1 MPTAT
6 FRSKI
11 DGRIISFEHAEGL
24 TNSQIQGIAKRK
36 LVDDLNADDSFVV
49 DVAKSIGAGGVKA
62 VLNTLAGAQQT
73 VAAAIGSE
81 EENAFVD
88 ALFSNA
94 AELRQMADDF
104 DEVIGLDD
112 DFKNSFGGQVF
123 QGLGQMPVQ
132 IGASLAGAVGGTI
145 VAGPGAG
152 TIGGALIVGGGT
164 AAFQMQTEAVRDA
177 EQSIG
182 KKYAD
187 FNAKEKRQTA
197 ASSLGYMTIGGAMEY
212 FAAGK
217 LVPAPLKR
225 QIAGFVRG
233 KNPLPSGT
241 VKQVAKSLKREA
253 AEGFLVEGMTES
265 AQGQLLDI
273 LAKASYDEDRS
284 LISMQQLSDRFNEF
298 LIGGIVGG
306 TTTATLGSVQR
317 AATGES
323 LIGKKE
329 TKAIPEAE
337 LEGKQRFTIEYSTVR
352 EPVDGPPVSTKRTQ
366 VIVADSME
374 EANTIAAEFIE
385 NEPTADKDNY
395 AVTSTTTV
403 TPMEKAEP
411 VVGATTEQLWSVP
424 EQAYTSADTSIN
436 QSKLPS
442 GYKQLRKLGVF
453 KEGQVIIDIGGGRFD
468 NAVDSVREQEGAEVL
483 VYDPFNRDKEHN
495 EAVVRRVADGGAD
508 VAVSNNTLNVIE
520 EEANQRRVVQQAYNA
535 IKSGKEAH
543 FTVYEGDRTGTG
555 KITSKG
561 FQHNKKTA
569 EYLPLIE
576 SVFGPG
582 NVSAP
587 KGGVITAT
595 KREAEPVVGAA
606 KVSREYNLLNSPF
619 VSGYRGD
626 GPEDVSTPDYE
637 SFHYVVSEK
646 QQDDLNA
653 AIESG
658 AVDNLANQVAEEARV
673 MMDNPDIASGI
684 GWYGRMRT
692 RLGEI
697 FGEDRDLF
705 THLLGTTSA
714 QTAVELNFRYS
725 VDLYNRFKAG
735 EFDSK
740 IKKYLELRG
749 RMQAGT
755 LGDLLVRIKAKN
767 TKGEVYTKEMTQK
780 SSDSALLQSA
790 ARHYDL
796 LPKQKDGSKY
806 GANSYPALKA
816 LSQVWFD
823 DRLGK
828 NRMTPK
834 TPQFA
839 MNLNGESLEATI
851 DVWAARLLRRVIYKG
866 QENARIL
873 PSEETAVSNP
883 DFALGQLVFRRAAKK
898 LDMNPD
904 DLQALVWFGE
914 KQIWDNNGWTGA
926 AGALKS
932 SFDEPANVYYPI
944 DGSKRSEEDARI
956 IMDFLAKER
965 LVQRD
970 ISFPEAVSE
979 STKKNNRKK
988 YDEYLRRGVISDFL
1002 KSRGRGAVY
1011 ESESV
1016 KPDREGGRGRGAAV
1030 GAARQETTDPNLPII
1045 AEAVSNLET
1054 AAKKLGVSTRVNT
1067 SIDRPAQYNYE
1078 TGAIEYNPD
1087 ILSQGTKERANAILR
1102 EEVIHASMGKVLSNR
1117 ANGKSK
1123 RKAFE
1128 DFMSSVGKSMTP
1140 EQRAAIEEVY
1150 GERFDDL
1157 SAGAE
1162 YTRFMVQAALYGR
1175 TTESF
1180 MRTGKAFDKVKSL
1193 IKQTQAYLSR
1203 VLGKDIEQNRE
1214 FAEVIA
1220 DTFRLL
1226 QSVDPEARP
1235 VNQKVVEQAMSIASG
1250 QEAMSSANISDPM
1263 PDLRPYKKRER
1274 ERKLRS
1280 AKRTAR
1286 KFLQPASD
1294 FFGSI
1299 HPEIQRI
1306 LSGYFTNVDSL
1317 QLKYAKR
1324 VRSFQMKLS
1333 GIRNKSDKLEL
1344 DRLLSYNPSIE
1355 ESGTPESL
1363 RLIQRR
1369 EDLLVKYGLFNEFN
1383 LNVRPVLD
1391 ELFQAAKD
1399 SGLDINYIEGYFPR
1413 RIQDLEGLKNLY
1425 GQEVS
1430 KDFES
1435 YIDSINQQRE
1445 RNNERPMTQDEIAL
1459 EFHEYITKKKFVQ
1472 PSRIPANLK
1481 QRQSSLIESKAM
1493 QFYYPAEESLAGY
1506 IGNIVLAT
1514 ETQKLLG
1521 KALNQKTKQ
1530 STRDGQ
1536 NVEVINISD
1545 LTGELNAKVAE
1556 LLQRGEIN
1564 KEKMESFEYG
1574 LVQLFGSQNGSEN
1587 DMLAML
1593 RTFNYGTLLAEPT
1606 STLSQLYDL
1615 SFQVMDAGI
1624 FPVLSS
1630 LVGRKVTMESL
1641 GLDPNQIS
1649 NEFQLGDSTKSQFLK
1664 KSVDLTLTATGFRR
1678 MDQLL
1683 KETNLTANYKNFRRV
1698 ARMAKNSSRYK
1709 KMRSE
1714 LEFMVGEDADVAMQL
1729 FKDGKHDS
1737 QLVREI
1743 LVRRLLETQPLN
1755 RFEMPL
1761 AVSAHPNA
1769 RMLYVMKSFVVKQV
1783 STILRRY
1790 VSTIF
1795 DSNSSK
1801 REKARALGDL
1811 AKLFMAFALVGFPT
1825 DFLKDLLAGRDVY
1838 AGDYLTNS
1846 TMRVFGFSRYNL
1858 YELRKEGAGT
1868 VLKNYFFPV
1877 GLDQTFTIGNEIGKV
1892 IAGDEITD
1900 TKLVPYL
1907 PFSDLWYYR
1916 YGPGIEKQERVR
1928 TRKLKEGILPTLDF

>member
-73 VAAAIGSE
+73 VGAAIGNE

-94 AELRQMADDF
+94 AELRQMANDF

-132 IGASLAGAVGGTI
+132 IGASLAGAVGGTL

-152 TIGGALIVGGGT
+152 TIGGALLLGGGT

-182 KKYAD
+182 KKYSD
-187 FNAKEKRQTA
+187 FSDKEKRQTA

-298 LIGGIVGG
+298 LVGGIVGG
-306 TTTATLGSVQR
+306 TTSATLGSVQR

-329 TKAIPEAE
+329 TKALPEAE
-337 LEGKQRFTIEYSTVR
+337 LEGKQRFNIEYSTVR
-352 EPVDGPPVSTKRTQ
+352 EPVDGPPVSTKRNQ
-366 VIVADSME
+366 VIVADSVE
-374 EANTIAAEFIE
+374 EANTIAAEFIK

-395 AVTSTTTV
+395 AVTTTTAV
-403 TPMEKAEP
+403 TPMKEAEP

-555 KITSKG
+555 RTTSKG

-595 KREAEPVVGAA
+595 KKEAEPTAEVADGPLTEDQVEQGAESEQGVVIDIDVDGDTIADSPVVGAA
-606 KVSREYNLLNSPF
+606 RPVSVPNAPVVSRKSLRGKKGFIYFSDRTRIGTYTGLDPDSGISIPLQGGMGYPFIPKNNEANAGWAFTSEGIFTRFANKVDETDGIGYVALYTKENLRANETFL
-619 VSGYRGD
+619 
-626 GPEDVSTPDYE
+626 
-637 SFHYVVSEK
+637 
-646 QQDDLNA
+646 
-653 AIESG
+653 
-658 AVDNLANQVAEEARV
+658 LAYVAEADYAIKTKKITKKDFLERVNKAREQV
-673 MMDNPDIASGI
+673 LELGSVSKDTGEKKYLVKRAGKGFPLFSKPFKSIADFKKAMRLSGFEVRGKMFDAKTKVVTEGGVKKKIPGELSGGRLASKANISAGMPDVI
-684 GWYGRMRT
+684 RM
-692 RLGEI
+692 I
-697 FGEDRDLF
+697 DLF
-705 THLLGTTSA
+705 TEPDLANRERGEIVGAVQFEKGQVKALRSDDIGAEEHLSYPLVIKGKGIGVFDETTN
-714 QTAVELNFRYS
+714 VLD
-725 VDLYNRFKAG
+725 V
-735 EFDSK
+735 
-740 IKKYLELRG
+740 IKTR
-749 RMQAGT
+749 
-755 LGDLLVRIKAKN
+755 KAKN
-767 TKGEVYTKEMTQK
+767 
-780 SSDSALLQSA
+780 
-790 ARHYDL
+790 
-796 LPKQKDGSKY
+796 
-806 GANSYPALKA
+806 
-816 LSQVWFD
+816 
-823 DRLGK
+823 
-828 NRMTPK
+828 
-834 TPQFA
+834 
-839 MNLNGESLEATI
+839 
-851 DVWAARLLRRVIYKG
+851 
-866 QENARIL
+866 
-873 PSEETAVSNP
+873 
-883 DFALGQLVFRRAAKK
+883 
-898 LDMNPD
+898 
-904 DLQALVWFGE
+904 QAL
-914 KQIWDNNGWTGA
+914 
-926 AGALKS
+926 
-932 SFDEPANVYYPI
+932 
-944 DGSKRSEEDARI
+944 RSAET
-956 IMDFLAKER
+956 
-965 LVQRD
+965 
-970 ISFPEAVSE
+970 SFPEA
-979 STKKNNRKK
+979 T
-988 YDEYLRRGVISDFL
+988 
-1002 KSRGRGAVY
+1002 
-1011 ESESV
+1011 
-1016 KPDREGGRGRGAAV
+1016 V

-1054 AAKKLGVSTRVNT
+1054 VAKKLGVTTRVNT

-1117 ANGKSK
+1117 AKGKSK

-1150 GERFDDL
+1150 GEQFDDL

-1162 YTRFMVQAALYGR
+1162 YTRFMVQAALDGR

-1226 QSVDPEARP
+1226 QSADPEARP
-1235 VNQKVVEQAMSIASG
+1235 VNQKIVEQAMSIASG
-1250 QEAMSSANISDPM
+1250 QEALSSSNISDPM
-1263 PDLRPYKKRER
+1263 PDLRPYEERQKERKKR
-1274 ERKLRS
+1274 S
-1280 AKRTAR
+1280 VKRTAR

-1333 GIRNKSDKLEL
+1333 GIKNKSDKLEL

-1413 RIQDLEGLKNLY
+1413 RIQDLDGLKNLY

-1435 YIDSINQQRE
+1435 HIDSMNQQRE
-1445 RNNERPMTQDEIAL
+1445 KDNERPMTQDEIAL

-1556 LLQRGEIN
+1556 LLQRGELN

-1630 LVGRKVTMESL
+1630 LAGRKVTMESL

-1714 LEFMVGEDADVAMQL
+1714 LEFMIGEDADVAMQL

-1783 STILRRY
+1783 STIFRRY

-1825 DFLKDLLAGRDVY
+1825 DFLKDLLEGRDVY

-1916 YGPGIEKQERVR
+1916 YGPGIKKQERVR

>member
-73 VAAAIGSE
+73 VGTAIGNE

-94 AELRQMADDF
+94 AELRQMANDF

-132 IGASLAGAVGGTI
+132 IGASLAGAVGGTL

-152 TIGGALIVGGGT
+152 TIGGALLLGGGT

-182 KKYAD
+182 KKHAD
-187 FNAKEKRQTA
+187 FSDKEKRQTA

-298 LIGGIVGG
+298 LVGGIVGG
-306 TTTATLGSVQR
+306 TTSATLGSVQR

-329 TKAIPEAE
+329 TKALPEAE
-337 LEGKQRFTIEYSTVR
+337 LEGKQRFNIEYSTVR
-352 EPVDGPPVSTKRTQ
+352 EPVDGPPVSTKRNQ
-366 VIVADSME
+366 VIVADSVE
-374 EANTIAAEFIE
+374 EANTIAAEFIK

-395 AVTSTTTV
+395 SVTTTTTV
-403 TPMEKAEP
+403 TPME
-411 VVGATTEQLWSVP
+411 
-424 EQAYTSADTSIN
+424 
-436 QSKLPS
+436 
-442 GYKQLRKLGVF
+442 
-453 KEGQVIIDIGGGRFD
+453 EGTAAPIREE
-468 NAVDSVREQEGAEVL
+468 AVAPMEEETVAPMREEA
-483 VYDPFNRDKEHN
+483 
-495 EAVVRRVADGGAD
+495 EAVVEEPLAEPEPAPETAAETVSEFRFTKSEGKPDPKYIGGAVVEYEND
-508 VAVSNNTLNVIE
+508 FSRAVRISPKAKVFKSVRARLKKQYNLSDGQLDDLRKK
-520 EEANQRRVVQQAYNA
+520 ANQKLLKQNRAGQKLSLDMTTELPSPTPVPAPTPA
-535 IKSGKEAH
+535 
-543 FTVYEGDRTGTG
+543 
-555 KITSKG
+555 
-561 FQHNKKTA
+561 A
-569 EYLPLIE
+569 EP
-576 SVFGPG
+576 
-582 NVSAP
+582 
-587 KGGVITAT
+587 AT
-595 KREAEPVVGAA
+595 IPTTPPTEQPVVGAA
-606 KVSREYNLLNSPF
+606 EGEPVAEVEPTAE
-619 VSGYRGD
+619 VGD
-626 GPEDVSTPDYE
+626 GPLTEDQVEQGAESEQGVVIDIDVDGDTIADSPVVGAARPVSVPNAP
-637 SFHYVVSEK
+637 VVSRKSLRGKKGFIYFSDRTRIGTYTGLDPDSGISIPLQGGMGYPFIPKNNEA
-646 QQDDLNA
+646 NA
-653 AIESG
+653 GWAFTSEGIFTRF
-658 AVDNLANQVAEEARV
+658 ANKVDETDGIGYVALYTKENLRANETFLLAYVAEADYAIKTKKITKKDFLERVNKAREQV
-673 MMDNPDIASGI
+673 LELGSVSKDTGEKKYLVKRAGKGFPLFSKPFKSIADFKKAMQLSGFEVRGKMFDAKTKVVTEGGVKKKIPGELSGGRLASKANISAGMPDVI
-684 GWYGRMRT
+684 RM
-692 RLGEI
+692 I
-697 FGEDRDLF
+697 DLF
-705 THLLGTTSA
+705 TEPDLANRERGEIVGAVQFEKGQVKALRSDDIGAEEHLSYPLVIKGKGIGVFDETTN
-714 QTAVELNFRYS
+714 VLD
-725 VDLYNRFKAG
+725 V
-735 EFDSK
+735 
-740 IKKYLELRG
+740 IKTR
-749 RMQAGT
+749 
-755 LGDLLVRIKAKN
+755 KAKN
-767 TKGEVYTKEMTQK
+767 
-780 SSDSALLQSA
+780 
-790 ARHYDL
+790 
-796 LPKQKDGSKY
+796 
-806 GANSYPALKA
+806 
-816 LSQVWFD
+816 
-823 DRLGK
+823 
-828 NRMTPK
+828 
-834 TPQFA
+834 
-839 MNLNGESLEATI
+839 
-851 DVWAARLLRRVIYKG
+851 
-866 QENARIL
+866 
-873 PSEETAVSNP
+873 
-883 DFALGQLVFRRAAKK
+883 
-898 LDMNPD
+898 
-904 DLQALVWFGE
+904 QAL
-914 KQIWDNNGWTGA
+914 
-926 AGALKS
+926 
-932 SFDEPANVYYPI
+932 
-944 DGSKRSEEDARI
+944 RSAET
-956 IMDFLAKER
+956 
-965 LVQRD
+965 
-970 ISFPEAVSE
+970 SFPEA
-979 STKKNNRKK
+979 T
-988 YDEYLRRGVISDFL
+988 
-1002 KSRGRGAVY
+1002 
-1011 ESESV
+1011 
-1016 KPDREGGRGRGAAV
+1016 V

-1054 AAKKLGVSTRVNT
+1054 AAKKLGVTTRVNT

-1117 ANGKSK
+1117 AKGKSK

-1150 GERFDDL
+1150 GEQFDDL

-1162 YTRFMVQAALYGR
+1162 YTRFMVQAALDGR

-1226 QSVDPEARP
+1226 QSVEPEARP
-1235 VNQKVVEQAMSIASG
+1235 VNQKIVEQAMSIASG
-1250 QEAMSSANISDPM
+1250 QEALSSSNISDPM
-1263 PDLRPYKKRER
+1263 PDLRPYEERQKERKKR
-1274 ERKLRS
+1274 S
-1280 AKRTAR
+1280 VKRTAR

-1294 FFGSI
+1294 FFGYI

-1333 GIRNKSDKLEL
+1333 GIKNKSDKLEL

-1413 RIQDLEGLKNLY
+1413 RIQDLDGLKNLY

-1435 YIDSINQQRE
+1435 HIDSMNQQRE
-1445 RNNERPMTQDEIAL
+1445 KDNERPMTQDEIAL

-1556 LLQRGEIN
+1556 LLQRGELN

-1714 LEFMVGEDADVAMQL
+1714 LEFMIGEDADVAMQL

-1783 STILRRY
+1783 STIFRRY

-1916 YGPGIEKQERVR
+1916 YGPGIKKQERVR

>member
-1 MPTAT
+1 
-6 FRSKI
+6 
-11 DGRIISFEHAEGL
+11 
-24 TNSQIQGIAKRK
+24 
-36 LVDDLNADDSFVV
+36 
-49 DVAKSIGAGGVKA
+49 
-62 VLNTLAGAQQT
+62 
-73 VAAAIGSE
+73 
-81 EENAFVD
+81 
-88 ALFSNA
+88 
-94 AELRQMADDF
+94 
-104 DEVIGLDD
+104 
-112 DFKNSFGGQVF
+112 
-123 QGLGQMPVQ
+123 
-132 IGASLAGAVGGTI
+132 
-145 VAGPGAG
+145 
-152 TIGGALIVGGGT
+152 
-164 AAFQMQTEAVRDA
+164 
-177 EQSIG
+177 
-182 KKYAD
+182 
-187 FNAKEKRQTA
+187 
-197 ASSLGYMTIGGAMEY
+197 
-212 FAAGK
+212 
-217 LVPAPLKR
+217 
-225 QIAGFVRG
+225 
-233 KNPLPSGT
+233 
-241 VKQVAKSLKREA
+241 
-253 AEGFLVEGMTES
+253 
-265 AQGQLLDI
+265 
-273 LAKASYDEDRS
+273 
-284 LISMQQLSDRFNEF
+284 
-298 LIGGIVGG
+298 
-306 TTTATLGSVQR
+306 
-317 AATGES
+317 
-323 LIGKKE
+323 
-329 TKAIPEAE
+329 
-337 LEGKQRFTIEYSTVR
+337 
-352 EPVDGPPVSTKRTQ
+352 
-366 VIVADSME
+366 ME
-374 EANTIAAEFIE
+374 EA
-385 NEPTADKDNY
+385 K
-395 AVTSTTTV
+395 
-403 TPMEKAEP
+403 P
-411 VVGATTEQLWSVP
+411 VVGATAEQLWSVP

-436 QSKLPS
+436 QGKLPS
-442 GYKQLRKLGVF
+442 GYTQLRKRGAF
-453 KEGQVIIDIGGGRFD
+453 KEGQLIVDIGGGRFD

-495 EAVVRRVADGGAD
+495 EAVVERVADGGAD

-535 IKSGKEAH
+535 VKSGNEAH
-543 FTVYEGDRTGTG
+543 FTVYEGDRTGVGRT
-555 KITSKG
+555 TAKG

-582 NVSAP
+582 NVSTP

-595 KREAEPVVGAA
+595 KKEAEPVVGAA
-606 KVSREYNLLNSPF
+606 KVSKI
-619 VSGYRGD
+619 
-626 GPEDVSTPDYE
+626 ST
-637 SFHYVVSEK
+637 
-646 QQDDLNA
+646 
-653 AIESG
+653 
-658 AVDNLANQVAEEARV
+658 
-673 MMDNPDIASGI
+673 
-684 GWYGRMRT
+684 
-692 RLGEI
+692 
-697 FGEDRDLF
+697 
-705 THLLGTTSA
+705 
-714 QTAVELNFRYS
+714 
-725 VDLYNRFKAG
+725 
-735 EFDSK
+735 EFDSSRIGTALQK
-740 IKKYLELRG
+740 GKGAVTTTESNVSIDNVDSEELSKQ
-749 RMQAGT
+749 MAMMT
-755 LGDLLVRIKAKN
+755 HFDKERIENGK
-767 TKGEVYTKEMTQK
+767 TKGRNVKFPTWMTKIRNPQRRSEALIKQFKDNLIALHNAFPKEYRARATQWYDGARKIADEAAAKTGLTSEQVAGVMASLSPLKDWFQNVQMGLNLVDVAVNDVDTPFSSKDNKFGLETVLNQSSSASVKKQRQKLFKLLEGKTIRQLFEEGTEASQELAAWATRIISTEKHGYFHDVLSPEGK
-780 SSDSALLQSA
+780 SLGIRRNKNGTPKKMVWQS
-790 ARHYDL
+790 
-796 LPKQKDGSKY
+796 LPFIRKSLSIVFDGSLE
-806 GANSYPALKA
+806 NISE
-816 LSQVWFD
+816 Q
-823 DRLGK
+823 LGK
-828 NRMTPK
+828 KHKIRNFYNNIIAPNTPY
-834 TPQFA
+834 
-839 MNLNGESLEATI
+839 GDATI
-851 DVWAARLLRRVIYKG
+851 DTHAVNATTLFPMGGSAYQPDLNFGGAGVAGGGNIGTYWLHLEAYKQAAREVGIQPRQMQSITWEAVRMLFPDSSKRVDSFIDKY
-866 QENARIL
+866 ENIWKESKDAESTRQKIL
-873 PSEETAVSNP
+873 EGGIEPPEWATYGPRPLSSTERS
-883 DFALGQLVFRRAAKK
+883 
-898 LDMNPD
+898 
-904 DLQALVWFGE
+904 
-914 KQIWDNNGWTGA
+914 A
-926 AGALKS
+926 AGL
-932 SFDEPANVYYPI
+932 
-944 DGSKRSEEDARI
+944 REDARP
-956 IMDFLAKER
+956 KVVTEG
-965 LVQRD
+965 
-970 ISFPEAVSE
+970 
-979 STKKNNRKK
+979 
-988 YDEYLRRGVISDFL
+988 GVRPDD
-1002 KSRGRGAVY
+1002 GRGPR
-1011 ESESV
+1011 ST
-1016 KPDREGGRGRGAAV
+1016 V

-1045 AEAVSNLET
+1045 AEAVSNLDT
-1054 AAKKLGVSTRVNT
+1054 AAKKIGVGTRVNT

-1078 TGAIEYNPD
+1078 TGTIEYNPD

-1102 EEVIHASMGKVLSNR
+1102 EEVIHASMGKVLSSR
-1117 ANGKSK
+1117 AKGKSK

-1128 DFMSSVGKSMTP
+1128 DFMTSVGKSMTP

-1162 YTRFMVQAALYGR
+1162 YTRFMVQAALDGR

-1226 QSVDPEARP
+1226 QSVDPEARA

-1250 QEAMSSANISDPM
+1250 QESLSSANISDPM
-1263 PDLRPYKKRER
+1263 PDLRPYKKREK
-1274 ERKLRS
+1274 ERKTRA

-1333 GIRNKSDKLEL
+1333 GIKNKSDKLEL

-1435 YIDSINQQRE
+1435 HIDLMNQQRE
-1445 RNNERPMTQDEIAL
+1445 RDNERPMTQDEIAL

-1536 NVEVINISD
+1536 SVEVINISD

-1556 LLQRGEIN
+1556 LLQRGELN

-1574 LVQLFGSQNGSEN
+1574 LTQLFGSQNGSEN

-1615 SFQVMDAGI
+1615 SFQVMDTGI
-1624 FPVLSS
+1624 LPVLSS
-1630 LVGRKVTMESL
+1630 LAGRKITMESL

-1714 LEFMVGEDADVAMQL
+1714 LEFMVGEDADLAMQL
-1729 FKDGKHDS
+1729 FKDGKHS
-1737 QLVREI
+1737 HQLVREI

-1783 STILRRY
+1783 STIFRRY

-1916 YGPGIEKQERVR
+1916 YGPGIEKQQRVR

>member
-73 VAAAIGSE
+73 VGTAIGNE

-132 IGASLAGAVGGTI
+132 IGASLAGAVGGTL

-152 TIGGALIVGGGT
+152 TIGGALLLGGGT

-182 KKYAD
+182 KKHAD
-187 FNAKEKRQTA
+187 FSDKEKRQTA

-298 LIGGIVGG
+298 LVGGIVGG
-306 TTTATLGSVQR
+306 TTSATLGSVQR

-329 TKAIPEAE
+329 TKALPEAE
-337 LEGKQRFTIEYSTVR
+337 LEGKQRFNIEYSTVR
-352 EPVDGPPVSTKRTQ
+352 EPVDGPPVSTKRNQ
-366 VIVADSME
+366 VIVADSVE
-374 EANTIAAEFIE
+374 EANTIAAEFIK

-395 AVTSTTTV
+395 SVTTTTTV
-403 TPMEKAEP
+403 TPME
-411 VVGATTEQLWSVP
+411 
-424 EQAYTSADTSIN
+424 
-436 QSKLPS
+436 
-442 GYKQLRKLGVF
+442 
-453 KEGQVIIDIGGGRFD
+453 EGTAAPIREE
-468 NAVDSVREQEGAEVL
+468 AVAPMEEETVAPMREEA
-483 VYDPFNRDKEHN
+483 
-495 EAVVRRVADGGAD
+495 EAVVEEPLAEPEPAPETAAETVSEFRFTKSEGKPDPKYIGGAVVEYEND
-508 VAVSNNTLNVIE
+508 FSRAVRISPKAKVFKSVRARLKKQYNLSDGQLDDLRKK
-520 EEANQRRVVQQAYNA
+520 ANQKLLKQNRAGQKLSLDMTTELPSPTPVPAPTPA
-535 IKSGKEAH
+535 
-543 FTVYEGDRTGTG
+543 
-555 KITSKG
+555 
-561 FQHNKKTA
+561 A
-569 EYLPLIE
+569 EP
-576 SVFGPG
+576 
-582 NVSAP
+582 
-587 KGGVITAT
+587 AT
-595 KREAEPVVGAA
+595 IPTTPPTEQPVVGAA
-606 KVSREYNLLNSPF
+606 EGEPVAEVEPTAE
-619 VSGYRGD
+619 VGD
-626 GPEDVSTPDYE
+626 GPLTEDQVEQGAESEQGVVIDIDVDGDTIADSPVVGAARPVSVPNAP
-637 SFHYVVSEK
+637 VVSRKSLRGKKGFIYFSDRTRIGTYTGLDPDSGISIPLQGGMGYPFIPKNNEA
-646 QQDDLNA
+646 NA
-653 AIESG
+653 GWAFTSEGIFTRF
-658 AVDNLANQVAEEARV
+658 ANKVDETDGIGYVALYTKENLRANETFLLAYVAEADYAIKTKKITKKDFLERVNKAREQV
-673 MMDNPDIASGI
+673 LELGSVSKDTGEKKYLVKRAGKGFPLFSKPFKSIADFKKAMQLSGFEVRGKMFDAKTKVVTEGGVKKKIPGELSGGRLASKANISAGMPDVI
-684 GWYGRMRT
+684 RM
-692 RLGEI
+692 I
-697 FGEDRDLF
+697 DLF
-705 THLLGTTSA
+705 TEPDLANRERGEIVGAVQFEKGQVKALRSDDIGAEEHLSYPLVIKGKGIGVFDETTN
-714 QTAVELNFRYS
+714 VLD
-725 VDLYNRFKAG
+725 V
-735 EFDSK
+735 
-740 IKKYLELRG
+740 IKTR
-749 RMQAGT
+749 
-755 LGDLLVRIKAKN
+755 KAKN
-767 TKGEVYTKEMTQK
+767 
-780 SSDSALLQSA
+780 
-790 ARHYDL
+790 
-796 LPKQKDGSKY
+796 
-806 GANSYPALKA
+806 
-816 LSQVWFD
+816 
-823 DRLGK
+823 
-828 NRMTPK
+828 
-834 TPQFA
+834 
-839 MNLNGESLEATI
+839 
-851 DVWAARLLRRVIYKG
+851 
-866 QENARIL
+866 
-873 PSEETAVSNP
+873 
-883 DFALGQLVFRRAAKK
+883 
-898 LDMNPD
+898 
-904 DLQALVWFGE
+904 QAL
-914 KQIWDNNGWTGA
+914 
-926 AGALKS
+926 
-932 SFDEPANVYYPI
+932 
-944 DGSKRSEEDARI
+944 RSAET
-956 IMDFLAKER
+956 
-965 LVQRD
+965 
-970 ISFPEAVSE
+970 SFPEA
-979 STKKNNRKK
+979 T
-988 YDEYLRRGVISDFL
+988 
-1002 KSRGRGAVY
+1002 
-1011 ESESV
+1011 
-1016 KPDREGGRGRGAAV
+1016 V

-1054 AAKKLGVSTRVNT
+1054 AAKKLGVTTRVNT

-1087 ILSQGTKERANAILR
+1087 ILSQGTKDRANAILR

-1117 ANGKSK
+1117 AKGKSK

-1150 GERFDDL
+1150 GEQFDDL

-1162 YTRFMVQAALYGR
+1162 YTRFMVQAALDGR

-1226 QSVDPEARP
+1226 QSVEPEARP
-1235 VNQKVVEQAMSIASG
+1235 VNQKIVEQAMSIASG
-1250 QEAMSSANISDPM
+1250 QEALSSSNISDPM
-1263 PDLRPYKKRER
+1263 PDLRPYEERQKERKKR
-1274 ERKLRS
+1274 S
-1280 AKRTAR
+1280 VKRTAR

-1294 FFGSI
+1294 FFGYI

-1333 GIRNKSDKLEL
+1333 GIKNKSDKLEL

-1413 RIQDLEGLKNLY
+1413 RIQDLDGLKNLY

-1435 YIDSINQQRE
+1435 HIDSMNQQRE
-1445 RNNERPMTQDEIAL
+1445 KDNERPMTQDEIAL

-1556 LLQRGEIN
+1556 LLQRGELN

-1714 LEFMVGEDADVAMQL
+1714 LEFMIGEDADVAMQL

-1783 STILRRY
+1783 STIFRRY

-1916 YGPGIEKQERVR
+1916 YGPGIKKQERVR

>member
-1 MPTAT
+1 MLEAGTGLPE
-6 FRSKI
+6 SVDEQKI
-11 DGRIISFEHAEGL
+11 FQEFSSAFNEEFNKVTGL
-24 TNSQIQGIAKRK
+24 
-36 LVDDLNADDSFVV
+36 DLEPASLQ
-49 DVAKSIGAGGVKA
+49 A
-62 VLNTLAGAQQT
+62 VRWFYILNTFQRTGYQYAKT
-73 VAAAIGSE
+73 
-81 EENAFVD
+81 
-88 ALFSNA
+88 
-94 AELRQMADDF
+94 DD
-104 DEVIGLDD
+104 
-112 DFKNSFGGQVF
+112 
-123 QGLGQMPVQ
+123 
-132 IGASLAGAVGGTI
+132 TI
-145 VAGPGAG
+145 
-152 TIGGALIVGGGT
+152 
-164 AAFQMQTEAVRDA
+164 
-177 EQSIG
+177 S
-182 KKYAD
+182 
-187 FNAKEKRQTA
+187 
-197 ASSLGYMTIGGAMEY
+197 GYT
-212 FAAGK
+212 
-217 LVPAPLKR
+217 
-225 QIAGFVRG
+225 
-233 KNPLPSGT
+233 
-241 VKQVAKSLKREA
+241 
-253 AEGFLVEGMTES
+253 
-265 AQGQLLDI
+265 
-273 LAKASYDEDRS
+273 AKAARELY
-284 LISMQQLSDRFNEF
+284 
-298 LIGGIVGG
+298 GIDPEGRRP
-306 TTTATLGSVQR
+306 R
-317 AATGES
+317 A
-323 LIGKKE
+323 
-329 TKAIPEAE
+329 
-337 LEGKQRFTIEYSTVR
+337 
-352 EPVDGPPVSTKRTQ
+352 
-366 VIVADSME
+366 
-374 EANTIAAEFIE
+374 
-385 NEPTADKDNY
+385 
-395 AVTSTTTV
+395 
-403 TPMEKAEP
+403 
-411 VVGATTEQLWSVP
+411 
-424 EQAYTSADTSIN
+424 
-436 QSKLPS
+436 
-442 GYKQLRKLGVF
+442 
-453 KEGQVIIDIGGGRFD
+453 
-468 NAVDSVREQEGAEVL
+468 
-483 VYDPFNRDKEHN
+483 
-495 EAVVRRVADGGAD
+495 
-508 VAVSNNTLNVIE
+508 
-520 EEANQRRVVQQAYNA
+520 
-535 IKSGKEAH
+535 
-543 FTVYEGDRTGTG
+543 
-555 KITSKG
+555 
-561 FQHNKKTA
+561 
-569 EYLPLIE
+569 
-576 SVFGPG
+576 
-582 NVSAP
+582 
-587 KGGVITAT
+587 
-595 KREAEPVVGAA
+595 
-606 KVSREYNLLNSPF
+606 
-619 VSGYRGD
+619 
-626 GPEDVSTPDYE
+626 
-637 SFHYVVSEK
+637 
-646 QQDDLNA
+646 
-653 AIESG
+653 
-658 AVDNLANQVAEEARV
+658 
-673 MMDNPDIASGI
+673 
-684 GWYGRMRT
+684 
-692 RLGEI
+692 
-697 FGEDRDLF
+697 
-705 THLLGTTSA
+705 
-714 QTAVELNFRYS
+714 
-725 VDLYNRFKAG
+725 
-735 EFDSK
+735 
-740 IKKYLELRG
+740 
-749 RMQAGT
+749 
-755 LGDLLVRIKAKN
+755 
-767 TKGEVYTKEMTQK
+767 
-780 SSDSALLQSA
+780 
-790 ARHYDL
+790 
-796 LPKQKDGSKY
+796 
-806 GANSYPALKA
+806 
-816 LSQVWFD
+816 
-823 DRLGK
+823 
-828 NRMTPK
+828 
-834 TPQFA
+834 
-839 MNLNGESLEATI
+839 
-851 DVWAARLLRRVIYKG
+851 
-866 QENARIL
+866 
-873 PSEETAVSNP
+873 
-883 DFALGQLVFRRAAKK
+883 
-898 LDMNPD
+898 
-904 DLQALVWFGE
+904 
-914 KQIWDNNGWTGA
+914 
-926 AGALKS
+926 
-932 SFDEPANVYYPI
+932 
-944 DGSKRSEEDARI
+944 EEDAGEANEAINR
-956 IMDFLAKER
+956 LPEGER
-965 LVQRD
+965 
-970 ISFPEAVSE
+970 
-979 STKKNNRKK
+979 
-988 YDEYLRRGVISDFL
+988 
-1002 KSRGRGAVY
+1002 SR
-1011 ESESV
+1011 ET
-1016 KPDREGGRGRGAAV
+1016 AV

-1054 AAKKLGVSTRVNT
+1054 AAKKLGVGTQVNT

-1078 TGAIEYNPD
+1078 TGTIEYNPD

-1117 ANGKSK
+1117 AKGKSK

-1162 YTRFMVQAALYGR
+1162 YTRFMVQAALDGR

-1226 QSVDPEARP
+1226 QSVDPEARA

-1250 QEAMSSANISDPM
+1250 QESLSSENISDPM
-1263 PDLRPYKKRER
+1263 PDLKPYKKREK
-1274 ERKLRS
+1274 ERKVRS

-1435 YIDSINQQRE
+1435 HIDSMNQQRE
-1445 RNNERPMTQDEIAL
+1445 LDNERPMTQDEIAL

-1545 LTGELNAKVAE
+1545 LTGKLNAKVAE
-1556 LLQRGEIN
+1556 LLQRGELN

-1574 LVQLFGSQNGSEN
+1574 LTQLFGSQNGSEY
-1587 DMLAML
+1587 DIFAML

-1615 SFQVMDAGI
+1615 SFQVMDTGI
-1624 FPVLSS
+1624 LPVLSS
-1630 LVGRKVTMESL
+1630 LAGRKVTMESL

-1714 LEFMVGEDADVAMQL
+1714 LEFMVGEDADLAMQL
-1729 FKDGKHDS
+1729 FKDGKHS
-1737 QLVREI
+1737 HQLVREI

-1783 STILRRY
+1783 STIFRRY
-1790 VSTIF
+1790 VSTIL

-1877 GLDQTFTIGNEIGKV
+1877 GLDQTFTIGDEIGKV

-1916 YGPGIEKQERVR
+1916 YGPGIEKQQRVR

>member
-73 VAAAIGSE
+73 VGAAIGNE

-94 AELRQMADDF
+94 AELRQMANDF

-132 IGASLAGAVGGTI
+132 IGASLAGAVGGTL

-152 TIGGALIVGGGT
+152 TIGGALLLGGGT

-187 FNAKEKRQTA
+187 FSDKEKRQTA

-298 LIGGIVGG
+298 LVGGIVGG
-306 TTTATLGSVQR
+306 TTSATLGSVQR

-329 TKAIPEAE
+329 TKALPEAE
-337 LEGKQRFTIEYSTVR
+337 LEGKQRFNIEYSTVR
-352 EPVDGPPVSTKRTQ
+352 EPVDGPPVSTKRNQ
-366 VIVADSME
+366 VIVADSVE

-395 AVTSTTTV
+395 SVTTTTTV
-403 TPMEKAEP
+403 TPME
-411 VVGATTEQLWSVP
+411 
-424 EQAYTSADTSIN
+424 
-436 QSKLPS
+436 
-442 GYKQLRKLGVF
+442 
-453 KEGQVIIDIGGGRFD
+453 EGTAAPIREE
-468 NAVDSVREQEGAEVL
+468 AVAPMEEETVAPMREEA
-483 VYDPFNRDKEHN
+483 
-495 EAVVRRVADGGAD
+495 EAVVEEPLAEPEPAPETAAETVSEFRFTKSEGKPDPKYIGGAVVEYEND
-508 VAVSNNTLNVIE
+508 FSRAVRISPKAKVFKSVRARLKKQYNLSDGQLDDLRKK
-520 EEANQRRVVQQAYNA
+520 ANQKLLKQNRAGQKLSLDMTTELPSPTPVPVPTPA
-535 IKSGKEAH
+535 
-543 FTVYEGDRTGTG
+543 
-555 KITSKG
+555 
-561 FQHNKKTA
+561 A
-569 EYLPLIE
+569 EP
-576 SVFGPG
+576 
-582 NVSAP
+582 
-587 KGGVITAT
+587 AT
-595 KREAEPVVGAA
+595 IPTTPPTEQPVVGAA
-606 KVSREYNLLNSPF
+606 KVKREYNLLNSPF

-626 GPEDVSTPDYE
+626 GPEDVSNPDYE

-646 QQDDLNA
+646 QQDDLKA

-755 LGDLLVRIKAKN
+755 LGDLLVKIKAKN

-816 LSQVWFD
+816 LSQVWFN

-944 DGSKRSEEDARI
+944 DGSKRSEDDARI

-1016 KPDREGGRGRGAAV
+1016 KPDRERGRGRGAAV

-1054 AAKKLGVSTRVNT
+1054 VAKKLGVTTRVNT

-1117 ANGKSK
+1117 AKGKSK

-1162 YTRFMVQAALYGR
+1162 YTRFMVQAALDGR

-1226 QSVDPEARP
+1226 QSADPEARP
-1235 VNQKVVEQAMSIASG
+1235 VNQKIVEQAMSIASG
-1250 QEAMSSANISDPM
+1250 QEALSSSNISDPM
-1263 PDLRPYKKRER
+1263 PDLRPYEERQKERKKR
-1274 ERKLRS
+1274 S
-1280 AKRTAR
+1280 VKRTAR

-1333 GIRNKSDKLEL
+1333 GIKNKSDKLEL

-1413 RIQDLEGLKNLY
+1413 RIQDLDGLKNLY

-1435 YIDSINQQRE
+1435 HIDSMNQQRE
-1445 RNNERPMTQDEIAL
+1445 KDNERPMTQDEIAL

-1556 LLQRGEIN
+1556 LLQRGELN

-1630 LVGRKVTMESL
+1630 LAGRKVTMESL

-1714 LEFMVGEDADVAMQL
+1714 LEFMIGEDADVAMQL

-1783 STILRRY
+1783 STIFRRY

-1916 YGPGIEKQERVR
+1916 YGPGIKKQERVR